1 LLHSYTTCAIGIAC
15 IMSYFHTQVMRI
27 LDFLGVS
34 YSPGEVKQRLLE
46 DVTTFQRSK
55 QAINTDPYTPEQ
67 RELIREV
74 LRRIIARLQLEND
87 GDMLGIEEYLDSD

>member
-1 LLHSYTTCAIGIAC
+1 
-15 IMSYFHTQVMRI
+15 MRI

-34 YSPGEVKQRLLE
+34 YSPEEVKQRLLE

-55 QAINTDPYTPEQ
+55 QAANADLYTPEQ

-74 LRRIIARLQLEND
+74 LRRIIARLLEDD
-87 GDMLGIEEYLDSD
+87 GGDTLGIEEYLDSD